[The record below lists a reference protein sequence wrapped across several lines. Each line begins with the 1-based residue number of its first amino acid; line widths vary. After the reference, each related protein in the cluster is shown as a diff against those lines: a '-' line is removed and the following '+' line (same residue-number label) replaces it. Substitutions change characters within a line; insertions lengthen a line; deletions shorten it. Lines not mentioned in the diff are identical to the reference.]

1 MRNKRIIDFNL
12 IFIIF
17 LLFNL
22 HFQYDNDETKR
33 EFIFLFSFF
42 LFGKF
47 NKYRNWKL

>member
-1 MRNKRIIDFNL
+1 MRNKIIIDFN
-12 IFIIF
+12 FI
-17 LLFNL
+17 LFNL